1 MKKAFSYF
9 FFGLLILA
17 GLYVSSLYNYLL
29 FHNLAEIFSIVIAFG
44 IFTIA
49 WNSRPFLDNNYLLF
63 IGIAYL
69 FVGGLD
75 LLHTFSYKGMA
86 IFGGFGSNLP
96 TQLWI
101 VARYMES
108 LSLLIAPLFFHR
120 RLKTNLVF
128 LGYSAAV
135 ALILLSIFFWKI
147 FPVCFVEGAGLTP
160 FKKISEYII
169 SLILLVSIGFLLK
182 NRKEFDRKVLQ
193 WVIWSIIVT
202 IASEL
207 AFTFYVDV
215 YGLSNLIG
223 HYFKILSFYL
233 IYKAIIETGLTKPYD
248 LLFRNLKQSE
258 ERYRIVADNTYDW
271 EFWLNP
277 ESRFTYV
284 SPSSKRIT
292 GRDAEEFIRDPSL
305 RRKIIYSEDMPV
317 FDRHLEEGEKKEGG
331 AREIEFRIVRP
342 DGTLRWIG
350 HVCKRI
356 FDEEGRF
363 LGIRGSNRD
372 ITVRKRG
379 EEVLEVR
386 TRELGHLNE
395 TLEQRVHERTVELE
409 KANETLRFLSSRLL
423 SAHEEERKRIAGE
436 IHDVLGSCLGAIKFT
451 VEGVVQQVGEKDPA
465 TLTESL
471 KIIIPVIQE
480 SIEECRR
487 LQMDLRPSMLDDLG
501 LSPALSWFCRRFQT
515 IYSGI
520 RIEQE
525 NGIEEAEIPDALKIV
540 IYRVVQEGMNN
551 IAKHS
556 KADRVRLSLQK
567 SNDRIELMLHDNGRG
582 FDPERVVPEYTGQGL
597 GLTSMKER
605 IELSG
610 GLFVI
615 ESTEGKGTIIRASWP
630 I

>member
-1 MKKAFSYF
+1 
-9 FFGLLILA
+9 
-17 GLYVSSLYNYLL
+17 
-29 FHNLAEIFSIVIAFG
+29 
-44 IFTIA
+44 
-49 WNSRPFLDNNYLLF
+49 
-63 IGIAYL
+63 
-69 FVGGLD
+69 
-75 LLHTFSYKGMA
+75 
-86 IFGGFGSNLP
+86 
-96 TQLWI
+96 
-101 VARYMES
+101 
-108 LSLLIAPLFFHR
+108 
-120 RLKTNLVF
+120 
-128 LGYSAAV
+128 
-135 ALILLSIFFWKI
+135 
-147 FPVCFVEGAGLTP
+147 
-160 FKKISEYII
+160 
-169 SLILLVSIGFLLK
+169 
-182 NRKEFDRKVLQ
+182 
-193 WVIWSIIVT
+193 
-202 IASEL
+202 
-207 AFTFYVDV
+207 
-215 YGLSNLIG
+215 
-223 HYFKILSFYL
+223 
-233 IYKAIIETGLTKPYD
+233 
-248 LLFRNLKQSE
+248 
-258 ERYRIVADNTYDW
+258 
-271 EFWLNP
+271 
-277 ESRFTYV
+277 
-284 SPSSKRIT
+284 
-292 GRDAEEFIRDPSL
+292 
-305 RRKIIYSEDMPV
+305 MPV

>member
-101 VARYMES
+101 AARYMES

-277 ESRFTYV
+277 EGRFTYV

>member
-1 MKKAFSYF
+1 MKKAFSHL

-101 VARYMES
+101 AARYMES

>member
-9 FFGLLILA
+9 LFGLLILA

-44 IFTIA
+44 IFAIA
-49 WNSRPFLDNNYLLF
+49 WNSRLFLDNNYLLF

-101 VARYMES
+101 AARYMES

-120 RLKTNLVF
+120 RLKANLVF
-128 LGYSAAV
+128 LGYSAAF
-135 ALILLSIFFWKI
+135 ALVLLSTFFWKV
-147 FPVCFVEGAGLTP
+147 FPVCFVEGVGLTL
-160 FKKISEYII
+160 FKKMSEYTI
-169 SLILLVSIGFLLK
+169 SLILLASIGLLLN

-193 WVIWSIIVT
+193 LVIWSIIVT
-202 IASEL
+202 IGSEL

-223 HYFKILSFYL
+223 HYLKILSFFL
-233 IYKAIIETGLTKPYD
+233 MYKAIIETGLTKPYD
-248 LLFRNLKQSE
+248 LLFRNVKQSE

-277 ESRFTYV
+277 EGKFNYV
-284 SPSSKRIT
+284 SPSCKRIT
-292 GRDAEEFIRDPSL
+292 GREPDEFIRDDGL
-305 RRKIIYSEDMPV
+305 RRKIIFPEDLPI
-317 FDRHLEEGEKKEGG
+317 FDQHCQEEQ
-331 AREIEFRIVRP
+331 REETPNEIHYRIIHT
-342 DGTLRWIG
+342 DGTIRWIG
-350 HVCKRI
+350 HVCKRV
-356 FDEEGRF
+356 FDEEGRL
-363 LGIRGSNRD
+363 LGIRSSNRD
-372 ITVRKRG
+372 ITVRKRA

-386 TRELGHLNE
+386 TMDLQHLNE
-395 TLEQRVHERTVELE
+395 TLEQRVHQRTVELE
-409 KANETLRFLSSRLL
+409 KANEALRYLSSRLL

-436 IHDVLGSCLGAIKFT
+436 IHDVLGSCLGAIKFK
-451 VEGVVQQVGEKDPA
+451 VEDVIQQVGEKDPT

-501 LSPALSWFCRRFQT
+501 LLPALSWFCRRFQT

-525 NGIEEAEIPDALKIV
+525 NQMEEAEIPDALKII
-540 IYRVVQEGMNN
+540 IYRVTQEGLNN

-556 KADRVRLSLQK
+556 KADRVHLSLQK
-567 SNDRIELMLHDNGRG
+567 RDGRMELVLQDNGRG
-582 FDPERVVPEYTGQGL
+582 FDPERVVPENRRQGL

-605 IELSG
+605 VELSG
-610 GLFVI
+610 GSFAI
-615 ESTEGKGTIIRASWP
+615 ESSEGKGAIIRASWP

>member
-1 MKKAFSYF
+1 MKKAFSHL

>member
-1 MKKAFSYF
+1 MKKTFGYL

-29 FHNLAEIFSIVIAFG
+29 FHSLAEIFSIVIAFG
-44 IFTIA
+44 IFAIA
-49 WNSRPFLDNNYLLF
+49 WNARPFLDNNYLLF

-69 FVGGLD
+69 FIGGLD
-75 LLHTFSYKGMA
+75 LLHTLSCKGMA

-101 VARYMES
+101 AARYMES
-108 LSLLIAPLFFHR
+108 LSLLIAPLLFHR

-128 LGYSAAV
+128 LGYSVAV
-135 ALILLSIFFWKI
+135 SLILLSTFYWKN

-169 SLILLVSIGFLLK
+169 CLILLASIGFLLK
-182 NRKEFDRKVLQ
+182 NRKEFERKVLQ
-193 WVIWSIIVT
+193 WVIWSIVVT

-207 AFTFYVDV
+207 AFTFYVHV

-223 HYFKILSFYL
+223 HYLKILSFYL
-233 IYKAIIETGLTKPYD
+233 MYKAIIETGLAKPYD
-248 LLFRNLKQSE
+248 LLFRNVKQSE

-277 ESRFTYV
+277 EGKLKYV
-284 SPSSKRIT
+284 SPSCKRIT

-305 RRKIIYSEDMPV
+305 RRKIIYPEDVPV

-363 LGIRGSNRD
+363 LGVRGSNRD
-372 ITVRKRG
+372 ITVRKRA

-386 TRELGHLNE
+386 TRELERLNE
-395 TLEQRVHERTVELE
+395 TLEQRVRERTVQLE
-409 KANETLRFLSSRLL
+409 KANEALRNLSSRLL

-436 IHDVLGSCLGAIKFT
+436 IHDVLGSCLGAIKFM
-451 VEGVVQQVGEKDPA
+451 VEGAMQQIAETPPVS
-465 TLTESL
+465 TEAL
-471 KIIIPVIQE
+471 NDIVPVIQE
-480 SIEECRR
+480 GIEECRR
-487 LQMDLRPSMLDDLG
+487 IQQDLRPSMLDDLG
-501 LSPALSWFCRRFQT
+501 LLPALSWFCRRFQT

-520 RIEQE
+520 HIEQE
-525 NGIEEAEIPDALKIV
+525 NGIEETEIPDALKIA
-540 IYRVVQEGMNN
+540 IYRVTQEGMNN

-556 KADRVRLSLQK
+556 RASLVRLYLRK
-567 SNDRIELMLHDNGRG
+567 IDGRLELVLEDNGQG
-582 FDPERVVPEYTGQGL
+582 FNMEKVVGSESTKRGL
-597 GLTSMKER
+597 GLTSMRER
-605 IELSG
+605 VELSG
-610 GLFVI
+610 GLFTI
-615 ESTEGKGTIIRASWP
+615 GSTEGKGTIIRASWP

>member
-17 GLYVSSLYNYLL
+17 GLHVSSLYNYLL

-75 LLHTFSYKGMA
+75 LLHAFSYKGMV
-86 IFGGFGSNLP
+86 IFGGLGSNLP

-101 VARYMES
+101 AARYMES

-135 ALILLSIFFWKI
+135 ALILLSIFFWRV

-160 FKKISEYII
+160 FKKVSEYII
-169 SLILLVSIGFLLK
+169 SLILLGSIGFLLK

-233 IYKAIIETGLTKPYD
+233 IYKAIIETGLTKPYN
-248 LLFRNLKQSE
+248 LLFRNVKQSE

-277 ESRFTYV
+277 EGKFNYV
-284 SPSSKRIT
+284 SPSCKRIT

-305 RRKIIYSEDMPV
+305 RRKIVYSEDMSA

-386 TRELGHLNE
+386 TRELEHLNE
-395 TLEQRVHERTVELE
+395 TLEQRIRERTVELE
-409 KANETLRFLSSRLL
+409 RANEALRRLSSRLL

-436 IHDVLGSCLGAIKFT
+436 IHDVLGSCLGAIKFK

-480 SIEECRR
+480 SIDECRR

-501 LSPALSWFCRRFQT
+501 LLPALSWFCRRFQT
-515 IYSGI
+515 IYSEM
-520 RIEQE
+520 RVEQE
-525 NGIEEAEIPDALKIV
+525 NGIEEAEIPNALKIV

-551 IAKHS
+551 MAKHS

-567 SNDRIELMLHDNGRG
+567 GNGRIELMLQDNGRG
-582 FDPERVVPEYTGQGL
+582 FDPERGVLENTRQGL

-610 GLFVI
+610 GLFAI
-615 ESTEGKGTIIRASWP
+615 ESTGGKGTIIRASWP

>member
-1 MKKAFSYF
+1 MKKTFSYF

-75 LLHTFSYKGMA
+75 LLHAFSYKGMV
-86 IFGGFGSNLP
+86 IFGGLGSNLP

-101 VARYMES
+101 AARYMES

-135 ALILLSIFFWKI
+135 ALILSSIFFWRV

-160 FKKISEYII
+160 FKKVSEYII
-169 SLILLVSIGFLLK
+169 SLILLGSIGFLLK

-233 IYKAIIETGLTKPYD
+233 IYKAIIETGLTKPYN
-248 LLFRNLKQSE
+248 LLFRNVKQSE

-277 ESRFTYV
+277 EGKFNYV
-284 SPSSKRIT
+284 SPSCKRIT
-292 GRDAEEFIRDPSL
+292 GRDAEEFIWDPSL
-305 RRKIIYSEDMPV
+305 K
-317 FDRHLEEGEKKEGG
+317 
-331 AREIEFRIVRP
+331 
-342 DGTLRWIG
+342 
-350 HVCKRI
+350 
-356 FDEEGRF
+356 
-363 LGIRGSNRD
+363 
-372 ITVRKRG
+372 
-379 EEVLEVR
+379 
-386 TRELGHLNE
+386 
-395 TLEQRVHERTVELE
+395 
-409 KANETLRFLSSRLL
+409 
-423 SAHEEERKRIAGE
+423 
-436 IHDVLGSCLGAIKFT
+436 
-451 VEGVVQQVGEKDPA
+451 
-465 TLTESL
+465 ESL
-471 KIIIPVIQE
+471 KWNEVEVLIE
-480 SIEECRR
+480 SIE
-487 LQMDLRPSMLDDLG
+487 
-501 LSPALSWFCRRFQT
+501 
-515 IYSGI
+515 
-520 RIEQE
+520 
-525 NGIEEAEIPDALKIV
+525 
-540 IYRVVQEGMNN
+540 
-551 IAKHS
+551 
-556 KADRVRLSLQK
+556 
-567 SNDRIELMLHDNGRG
+567 
-582 FDPERVVPEYTGQGL
+582 
-597 GLTSMKER
+597 
-605 IELSG
+605 
-610 GLFVI
+610 
-615 ESTEGKGTIIRASWP
+615 
-630 I
+630 

>member
-44 IFTIA
+44 IFAIA
-49 WNSRPFLDNNYLLF
+49 WNSRLFLDNNYLLF

-101 VARYMES
+101 AARYVES

-128 LGYSAAV
+128 LGYSTVV
-135 ALILLSIFFWKI
+135 ALILLSTFFWKV
-147 FPVCFVEGAGLTP
+147 FPVCFVEGVGLTL
-160 FKKISEYII
+160 FKKMSEYII
-169 SLILLVSIGFLLK
+169 SLILLASIGLLLN

-193 WVIWSIIVT
+193 LVIWSIIVT
-202 IASEL
+202 IGSEL

-223 HYFKILSFYL
+223 HYLKILSFFL
-233 IYKAIIETGLTKPYD
+233 MYKAIIETGLTKPYD
-248 LLFRNLKQSE
+248 LLFRNVKQSE

-277 ESRFTYV
+277 EGKFIYV
-284 SPSSKRIT
+284 SPSCRRIT
-292 GRDAEEFIRDPSL
+292 GREPEDFIRDPSL

-317 FDRHLEEGEKKEGG
+317 FDRHIEEGEKKGEG

-350 HVCKRI
+350 HVCRRI
-356 FDEEGRF
+356 LDEEGRF

-372 ITVRKRG
+372 ITVRKRA

-386 TRELGHLNE
+386 TMDLQHLNE

-409 KANETLRFLSSRLL
+409 KANEGLRYLSSRLL

-436 IHDVLGSCLGAIKFT
+436 IHDVLGSCLGAIKFK
-451 VEGVVQQVGEKDPA
+451 VEDVIQQVGEKDPA

-471 KIIIPVIQE
+471 KIIIPVVQE

-501 LSPALSWFCRRFQT
+501 LLPALSWFCRRFQT

-520 RIEQE
+520 WIEQE
-525 NGIEEAEIPDALKIV
+525 NGIDEAEIPNALKIV
-540 IYRVVQEGMNN
+540 IYRVTQEGLNN

-556 KADRVRLSLQK
+556 KADRVHLSLQK
-567 SNDRIELMLHDNGRG
+567 RDGRMELVLQDNGRG
-582 FDPERVVPEYTGQGL
+582 FDLERAVPENTGQGL
-597 GLTSMKER
+597 GLASMKER
-605 IELSG
+605 VELSG
-610 GLFVI
+610 GSFSI
-615 ESTEGKGTIIRASWP
+615 ESVVGRGTTVRAAWP

>member
-1 MKKAFSYF
+1 MKKTFGYLF
-9 FFGLLILA
+9 LGLLILA

-29 FHNLAEIFSIVIAFG
+29 FHSLAEIFSIVIAFG
-44 IFTIA
+44 IFAIA

-63 IGIAYL
+63 VGIAYL

-75 LLHTFSYKGMA
+75 LLHTLSYKGMA

-101 VARYMES
+101 AARYMES
-108 LSLLIAPLFFHR
+108 LSLLIAPLLFHR

-128 LGYSAAV
+128 LGYSVAV
-135 ALILLSIFFWKI
+135 SLILLSTFYWNN
-147 FPVCFVEGAGLTP
+147 FPVCFVEGVGLTP

-169 SLILLVSIGFLLK
+169 SLILLASVGLLLK
-182 NRKEFDRKVLQ
+182 NQKEFDRKVLQ

-207 AFTFYVDV
+207 AFTFYVHV

-223 HYFKILSFYL
+223 HYLKILSFYL

-248 LLFRNLKQSE
+248 LLFRNVKQSE

-277 ESRFTYV
+277 EGKLKYV
-284 SPSSKRIT
+284 SPSCKRIT

-305 RRKIIYSEDMPV
+305 RRKIIYPEDVPV

-342 DGTLRWIG
+342 GGTLRWIG

-372 ITVRKRG
+372 ITVRKRA

-386 TRELGHLNE
+386 TRELERLNE
-395 TLEQRVHERTVELE
+395 TLEQRVRERTVQLE
-409 KANETLRFLSSRLL
+409 KANEALRNLSSRLL

-436 IHDVLGSCLGAIKFT
+436 IHDVLGSCLGAIKFM
-451 VEGVVQQVGEKDPA
+451 VEGATQQIAETPPVSTEALNDIVPVVQEG
-465 TLTESL
+465 
-471 KIIIPVIQE
+471 
-480 SIEECRR
+480 IEECRR
-487 LQMDLRPSMLDDLG
+487 IQQDLRPSMLDDLG
-501 LSPALSWFCRRFQT
+501 LLPALSWFCRRFQT

-520 RIEQE
+520 HIEQE
-525 NGIEEAEIPDALKIV
+525 NGIEETEIPDALKIA
-540 IYRVVQEGMNN
+540 IYRVTQEGMNN

-556 KADRVRLSLQK
+556 RASLVRLYLRK
-567 SNDRIELMLHDNGRG
+567 IDGRLELVLEDNGQG
-582 FDPERVVPEYTGQGL
+582 FNMEKVVGSESTKRGL
-597 GLTSMKER
+597 GLTSMRER
-605 IELSG
+605 VELSG
-610 GLFVI
+610 GLFTI

>member
-1 MKKAFSYF
+1 MKKAFSHL

-101 VARYMES
+101 AARYMES

-277 ESRFTYV
+277 EGRFTYV

>member
-9 FFGLLILA
+9 LFGLLILA

-44 IFTIA
+44 IFAIA
-49 WNSRPFLDNNYLLF
+49 WNSRLFLDNNYLLF

-86 IFGGFGSNLP
+86 IFGESGSNLP

-101 VARYMES
+101 AARYMES

-128 LGYSAAV
+128 LGYSAVA
-135 ALILLSIFFWKI
+135 ALILLSTFFWKV
-147 FPVCFVEGAGLTP
+147 FPVCFVEGVGLTL
-160 FKKISEYII
+160 FKKMSEYTI
-169 SLILLVSIGFLLK
+169 SLILLASIGLLLN

-193 WVIWSIIVT
+193 LVIWSIIVT
-202 IASEL
+202 IGSEL

-223 HYFKILSFYL
+223 HYLKILSFFL
-233 IYKAIIETGLTKPYD
+233 MYKAIIETGLTKPYD
-248 LLFRNLKQSE
+248 LLFRNVKQSE

-277 ESRFTYV
+277 EGKFNYV
-284 SPSSKRIT
+284 SPSCKRIT
-292 GRDAEEFIRDPSL
+292 GREPDEFIRDDGL
-305 RRKIIYSEDMPV
+305 RRKIIFPEDLPI
-317 FDRHLEEGEKKEGG
+317 FDQHCQEEQ
-331 AREIEFRIVRP
+331 REETPNEIHYRIIHT
-342 DGTLRWIG
+342 DGTIRWIG
-350 HVCKRI
+350 HVCKRV
-356 FDEEGRF
+356 FDEEGRL
-363 LGIRGSNRD
+363 LGIRSSNRD
-372 ITVRKRG
+372 ITVRKRA

-386 TRELGHLNE
+386 TMDLQHLNE

-409 KANETLRFLSSRLL
+409 KANEALRYLSSRLL

-436 IHDVLGSCLGAIKFT
+436 IHDVLGSCLGAIKFK
-451 VEGVVQQVGEKDPA
+451 VEDVIQQVGEKDPT

-501 LSPALSWFCRRFQT
+501 LLPALSWFCRRFQT

-525 NGIEEAEIPDALKIV
+525 NQMEEAEIPDALKII
-540 IYRVVQEGMNN
+540 IYRVTQEGLNN

-556 KADRVRLSLQK
+556 KADRVHLSLQK
-567 SNDRIELMLHDNGRG
+567 RDGRMELVLQDNGRG
-582 FDPERVVPEYTGQGL
+582 FDPERVVPENRRQGL

-605 IELSG
+605 VELSG
-610 GLFVI
+610 GSFAI
-615 ESTEGKGTIIRASWP
+615 ESSEGKGAIIRASWP